1 MNELQHHGVKGM
13 KWGVRRAKKKA
24 ERAANKEQEKAAKQK
39 KFEKIGRNVLQ
50 IAMAVNTNL

>member
-39 KFEKIGRNVLQ
+39 SSRR
-50 IAMAVNTNL
+50 